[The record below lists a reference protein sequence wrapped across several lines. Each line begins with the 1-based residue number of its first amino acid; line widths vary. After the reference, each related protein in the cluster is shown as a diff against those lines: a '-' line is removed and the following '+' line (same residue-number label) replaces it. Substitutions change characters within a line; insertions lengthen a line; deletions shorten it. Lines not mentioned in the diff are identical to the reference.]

1 MLKTKCDKKSYDK
14 LLEIATLSI
23 WSNPTTACL
32 IGNDHVGKPV
42 GQYGKSDS
50 LKSDGLLG

>member
-1 MLKTKCDKKSYDK
+1 MKECDKKSYDK